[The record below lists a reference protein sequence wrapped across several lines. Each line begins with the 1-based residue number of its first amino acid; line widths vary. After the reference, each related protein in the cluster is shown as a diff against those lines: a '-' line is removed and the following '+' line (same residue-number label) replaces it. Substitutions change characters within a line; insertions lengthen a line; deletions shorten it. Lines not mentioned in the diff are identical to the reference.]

1 MQYPT
6 ISEYVKAIQDAGNN
20 LDKLAH
26 LTPVLDAHGEP
37 YHISGAFAVVFKM
50 QDKSTGKYYALKC
63 FTEEQEGRADA
74 YRQIAE
80 ELDMVEYP
88 YIIFVKYIEKEVCVD
103 CQCEEDKFPVLLM
116 DWVDGDTMEAYIAA
130 NYHNQS
136 SMSMLCYRFGKMA
149 AWLRTQSFAHGDLK
163 SDNIIVRPD
172 GSLALVDYDGM
183 FVPSMKGRKSPTKGT
198 KNFSHPLRTVDDFD
212 ETIDDF
218 SLASIA
224 MSLKAISLN
233 STLLDLYGKSDRLL
247 FSEEDY
253 RNPSKSKVISTLQ
266 ELMCN
271 KDLCT
276 LYSLFMLALAR
287 KELSL
292 CSYRLFV
299 GEKPIQPQ
307 SIEDLS
313 TKATEEELKDAYID
327 EWGVK
332 YSKDGRKLLKSPTAL
347 SGTYSIKKTTEII
360 CDRAFFVCINL
371 TSISVPNSVKNIGEW
386 AFAGCSLL
394 SSIDIPN
401 SVISIG
407 NNAFA
412 GCLSLKYIS
421 IPESVICLNGNPFG
435 DCEGEIECLSAN
447 FIYEDDVLF
456 NKDKSEIISFRNQEI
471 ESYIIPD
478 SVTSIGD
485 GAFWCCSSL
494 SSLFIP
500 NSVNSIG
507 DGAFE
512 GCSSLS
518 SLVIPDSVVNIK
530 GNPFCYWKGKLEC
543 LSASFIYEDN
553 VLFNMDK
560 SKLISYRNQEA
571 KSFIIPNGVMSIE
584 KYAFSGCSSLIS
596 ISVPKS
602 VTSIGDGAFDG
613 CSSLSSIAISDSI
626 TSISAWTFDGC
637 KSLRSL
643 IIPDSVTSIGN
654 EAFRG
659 CSSLCS
665 LVIPDSVTSIGDGAF
680 DGCSSLRSLVI
691 PDCVTSIRDGAFDG
705 CKSLRS
711 LVIPDSVTS
720 IGDGAFSSCSS
731 LRSLVIPDSVT
742 SIGDGAFSSCSSLR
756 SLVIPGSVTSIG
768 DGAFSSCSSLRSL
781 VIPDSVVNIKGNPF
795 CHWKGKLE
803 CLSASFIYEDNV
815 LFNMDKSKLIS
826 FRNQEAK
833 SFIIPDGVKSIG
845 NRAFDYCYSLISISI
860 PNSVTSIGDESFID
874 CSSLSNLVIPN
885 SVTSIGAWAF
895 DGCKSLRSFV
905 IPDSVTSIGYGAFS
919 YCSSLSSLVIPDSVT
934 SIGDSAFEDCTSLS
948 SLVIPDGVTSIGA
961 WAFDRCS
968 SLSSLVIP
976 DGVTSIRDYVFSG
989 CSSLSSLVIPNSV
1002 TSIGDSAFSGCS
1014 SLSSLVIP
1022 DSVTC
1027 IGFGAF
1033 EGCSSLRDIVI
1044 PNSVNDIEDRA
1055 FEGCN
1060 FPDNLKQKLIFR
1072 FGDKIF

>member
-26 LTPVLDAHGEP
+26 LTPVLDNHGEP

-63 FTEEQEGRADA
+63 FTKEQEGRTDA

-88 YIIFVKYIEKEVCVD
+88 YIIFVKYIEKEICVD

-224 MSLKAISLN
+224 LSLKAISLN

-253 RNPSKSKVISTLQ
+253 RNPSKSKVISALQ

-327 EWGVK
+327 DRGVK
-332 YSKDGRKLLKSPTAL
+332 YSKDGRKLLKSPTTL

-360 CDRAFFVCINL
+360 CDRAFFDCLNL
-371 TSISVPNSVKNIGEW
+371 TSISIPNSVKDIGEW

-401 SVISIG
+401 SVNSIG
-407 NNAFA
+407 NIAFA
-412 GCLSLKYIS
+412 ACLSLEYIS
-421 IPESVICLNGNPFG
+421 IPESVICLNGNSF
-435 DCEGEIECLSAN
+435 CEWDGELECLSAN

-485 GAFWCCSSL
+485 GAFGC
-494 SSLFIP
+494 
-500 NSVNSIG
+500 
-507 DGAFE
+507 
-512 GCSSLS
+512 CSSLS

-560 SKLISYRNQEA
+560 SKLISFRNQEA

-584 KYAFSGCSSLIS
+584 KYAFSDCSSLIS

-613 CSSLSSIAISDSI
+613 CSSLSSIAISDSV

-643 IIPDSVTSIGN
+643 GIPDSVTSIGN

-691 PDCVTSIRDGAFDG
+691 SDSVTSIGDGAFG
-705 CKSLRS
+705 SCSSLRS

-731 LRSLVIPDSVT
+731 LRSLVIPDSV
-742 SIGDGAFSSCSSLR
+742 
-756 SLVIPGSVTSIG
+756 
-768 DGAFSSCSSLRSL
+768 
-781 VIPDSVVNIKGNPF
+781 VNIKGNPF
-795 CHWKGKLE
+795 CYWKGKLE

-845 NRAFDYCYSLISISI
+845 KCAFVDCYSLVSISI
-860 PNSVTSIGDESFID
+860 PNSVTNIGDSAFD
-874 CSSLSNLVIPN
+874 GCSSLSNLVIPN
-885 SVTSIGAWAF
+885 SVTSIGDGAFWGCSSLRSLVIPNSVTSIGAWAF
-895 DGCKSLRSFV
+895 SGCKSLSSLV
-905 IPDSVTSIGYGAFS
+905 IPASVTSIGYSAFDG
-919 YCSSLSSLVIPDSVT
+919 CSSLSSLVIPNSVT
-934 SIGDSAFEDCTSLS
+934 SIGDSAFSGCKSLS
-948 SLVIPDGVTSIGA
+948 SLAIPDSVTSVGA
-961 WAFDRCS
+961 WAFDGCS

-1002 TSIGDSAFSGCS
+1002 TSIGDSAFRGCS
-1014 SLSSLVIP
+1014 SLSSLAIP

-1027 IGFGAF
+1027 IGLGAF
-1033 EGCSSLRDIVI
+1033 EGCSSLRDLVI

-1060 FPDNLKQKLIFR
+1060 FPDNLKQELSSR
-1072 FGDKIF
+1072 FGDKIFG